1 MNDQIR
7 SNDAKIAEENAKVQV
22 NKNRLNV
29 YLNPSN
35 LIWKITRK
43 KPNKRESKIA
53 LDREI
58 RAKKEEMKQVD
69 EKIHD
74 SERKAQQTQRSIDG
88 NNENILKIPH

>member
-1 MNDQIR
+1 M
-7 SNDAKIAEENAKVQV
+7 
-22 NKNRLNV
+22 KNNSK
-29 YLNPSN
+29 N
-35 LIWKITRK
+35 

-88 NNENILKIPH
+88 NLKDILKISYWNLFII